1 VAEPAYPLEDVR
13 VVDLTQY
20 VAGPY
25 CTQVLADLG
34 AKVIKVERP
43 GGGDV
48 YRAQGP
54 VFLSGESVSFLALNR
69 GKHSLVLD
77 LKDEGD
83 RARLRELIAQA
94 DVLVENFTPGTLE
107 RQGLDF
113 ESLEAQFP
121 RLVYCSLSGFGQT
134 GPLARQGAYDVT
146 MQALSGIMSL
156 TGHPDGA
163 PAKVPI
169 AALDFG
175 SALYGVVGILAA
187 LHQREATGRGQ
198 WVQASLLET
207 SLAWLSMHITSLL
220 AGGPEPRREG
230 TRSPFFAPYEAYA
243 TADGYLVVVGTG
255 GKDRWGAFCRAVG
268 LERLEDDPHFS
279 TNSDRVQNAEA
290 LRLEV
295 EAVLR
300 EQPSAHWEQRL
311 RDEGV
316 AHAAVQSLPE
326 VLESEQVAELG
337 SLAQLTHPTAG
348 EVPTVRLPIS
358 FSHARSTSSLPPPA
372 LDSHGTDGFA

>member
-34 AKVIKVERP
+34 ANVIKVERP

-54 VFLSGESVSFLALNR
+54 VFLGGESVSFLALNR

-83 RARLRELIAQA
+83 RARLRELIAEA

-113 ESLEAQFP
+113 ASLETEFP

-255 GKDRWGAFCRAVG
+255 GKNRWEAFCRALG
-268 LERLEDDPHFS
+268 LERLEDDPHFV

-290 LRLEV
+290 LRVEV

-348 EVPTVRLPIS
+348 EVPIVRLPIS

>member
-1 VAEPAYPLEDVR
+1 
-13 VVDLTQY
+13 
-20 VAGPY
+20 
-25 CTQVLADLG
+25 
-34 AKVIKVERP
+34 
-43 GGGDV
+43 
-48 YRAQGP
+48 
-54 VFLSGESVSFLALNR
+54 
-69 GKHSLVLD
+69 
-77 LKDEGD
+77 
-83 RARLRELIAQA
+83 
-94 DVLVENFTPGTLE
+94 
-107 RQGLDF
+107 
-113 ESLEAQFP
+113 
-121 RLVYCSLSGFGQT
+121 
-134 GPLARQGAYDVT
+134 
-146 MQALSGIMSL
+146 MSL

-255 GKDRWGAFCRAVG
+255 GKNRWEAFCRAVG
-268 LERLEDDPHFS
+268 LERLEHDPHFA
-279 TNSDRVQNAEA
+279 TNSDRVENAEA

-300 EQPSAHWEQRL
+300 EQPSAHWEERL

-337 SLAQLTHPTAG
+337 SLARLTHPTAG
-348 EVPTVRLPIS
+348 EVPIVRLPIS
-358 FSHARSTSSLPPPA
+358 FSHAKSTSSLPPPA